1 MSTDRLQPLLDW
13 AIQELR
19 RGDFESP
26 QLDARLLLQ
35 RATGCSREDM
45 ILEPEREVAPAIADH
60 FRRLVTRR
68 LAHEPVSR
76 ILGEREFYGRTFK
89 VTPDVLDPRPD
100 TETLVDLALPLMG
113 PSSRILDL
121 GTGSGAIIITLLAEW
136 PDATGVATDFSAAAL
151 AVAAANAEALG
162 VADRLSFVQGS
173 WFGAVSGRFDLIVS
187 NPPYIPSAD
196 IAGLEPDVRAYD
208 PHLALAGGSDGLDPY
223 RVIAAKA
230 ANHLMPGGCA
240 VVEQGAGQADDVT
253 AIFAAAGFHLV
264 RQGIDLGG
272 HIRCLVFSGSPKPVV
287 CGHGDEKTIGKSP
300 SVG

>member
-1 MSTDRLQPLLDW
+1 MPTDKLQPLLNW
-13 AIQELR
+13 AVRELG

-35 RATGCSREDM
+35 HATGISREDL
-45 ILEPEREVAPAIADH
+45 ILEPQREVAPAIADH
-60 FRRLVTRR
+60 FRQLVTRR

-76 ILGEREFYGRTFK
+76 ILGEREFYGRPFK

-113 PSSRILDL
+113 PGSRILDL
-121 GTGSGAIIITLLAEW
+121 GTGSGAIIITLLAER
-136 PDATGVATDFSAAAL
+136 PDATGVATDLSAAAL
-151 AVAAANAEALG
+151 AVAAANAAALG
-162 VADRLSFVQGS
+162 VADRLDFVQGS

-208 PHLALAGGSDGLDPY
+208 PHLALSGGSDGLDPY
-223 RVIAAKA
+223 RVIAAEA
-230 ANHLMPGGCA
+230 TNHLAPGGYV
-240 VVEQGAGQADDVT
+240 VVEQGAGQADDVA
-253 AIFAAAGFHLV
+253 AIFTATGFHLV

-272 HIRCLVFSGSPKPVV
+272 HIRCLIFSGSPKPVV
-287 CGHGDEKTIGKSP
+287 CESGEEKTIGKSP